1 MPSADV
7 LARSQNWTM
16 QLLRL
21 SALVALVAVCH
32 GAAKVDERDCE
43 GAPSPPPLSR

>member
-7 LARSQNWTM
+7 LCKGRDGTM
-16 QLLRL
+16 QLLRF